1 MTEEIIQSISERYIE
16 LYGASLAYFR
26 TKGKRLFDIMR
37 PASQTALLKKDG
49 LGMSMFPMLPYAFR
63 IKDGEF
69 TYWGIKRL
77 VPQNHPNFT
86 DPIHGDGW
94 RSEWQIVSKDKKNLG
109 ANCRIR
115 P

>member
-1 MTEEIIQSISERYIE
+1 MTEGIVHLENEFIEIGIMPAS
-16 LYGASLAYFR
+16 GASLAYFR
-26 TKGKRLFDIMR
+26 TKGDRLFDIMR
-37 PASQTALLKKDG
+37 PASQTSILKKDSF
-49 LGMSMFPMLPYAFR
+49 GMSMFPMLPYAFR

-86 DPIHGDGW
+86 DGVANGKLYH
-94 RSEWQIVSKDKKNLG
+94 RKK
-109 ANCRIR
+109 R